1 MKKILLTSV
10 VAATVA
16 LSAQAADKTKEVVT
30 HTELGYIQTNGNTKT
45 KTFNL
50 DAKAERQWGKHAG
63 TLTFDGQNG
72 SDQGTTT
79 KKKYFIELE
88 YNYAF
93 TDRLAFA
100 YILGYKYDKFS
111 GYDYQAYTGPGIKY
125 AAIKQAT
132 QNLSL
137 EIGLMYARDKYAE
150 DSIINA
156 GETNDYA
163 SYRLKGVYDLQ
174 IAENLKF
181 TQELSVR
188 GSFEESDNYFA
199 FSKTALT
206 SKLSDIFS
214 AGVSYKLDYANIP
227 AARYKTDETFTFNLI
242 MDY

>member
-50 DAKAERQWGKHAG
+50 DAKAERQWEKHIG
-63 TLTFDGQNG
+63 ILTIDGQYG
-72 SDQGTTT
+72 SDQGETT
-79 KKKYFIELE
+79 KKKYLIEAE

-93 TDRLAFA
+93 TDRLAFSYLA
-100 YILGYKYDKFS
+100 GYKYDEFS
-111 GYDYQAYTGPGIKY
+111 GFDYQAYTGPGIKY

-132 QNLSL
+132 QNLSVEASAL
-137 EIGLMYARDKYAE
+137 YSEDKYAE
-150 DSIINA
+150 TGD
-156 GETNDYA
+156 TNDYA
-163 SYRLKGVYDLQ
+163 SYRLKGEYDLQ
-174 IAENLKF
+174 ITDNLKF

-199 FSKTALT
+199 FSKTAFT

-214 AGVSYKLDYANIP
+214 AGVSYKLDYVNIP
-227 AARYKTDETFTFNLI
+227 AASYKTDETLTFNLI